1 MDNFDLKKYLAEGK
15 LLKEEYNFEDS
26 DFNSMSEEEIIK
38 NILAYFKYERD
49 ERPEDMGD
57 PDWWEGEPPFE
68 GMSDDE
74 IITIIKSIISRKDFK
89 DPEVQKNYD
98 TPLDL
103 AWEIYQV
110 FFLLYV

>member
-1 MDNFDLKKYLAEGK
+1 MENFDLKKYLVEGR
-15 LLKEEYNFEDS
+15 LLKEEYNFESS

-49 ERPEDMGD
+49 ERPEDMED

-103 AWEIYQV
+103 AWEIYTDER
-110 FFLLYV
+110 